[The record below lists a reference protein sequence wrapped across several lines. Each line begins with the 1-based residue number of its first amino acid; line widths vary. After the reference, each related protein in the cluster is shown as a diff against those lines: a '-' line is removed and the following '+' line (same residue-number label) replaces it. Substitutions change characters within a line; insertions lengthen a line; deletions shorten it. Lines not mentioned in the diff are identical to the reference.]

1 MSVRCQKL
9 YLIILKDAT
18 VAFAYSFPKPV
29 KKGKINRVMSAELMH
44 QNNQKTVVVGMSG
57 GVDSSLTAALLQEQG
72 YAVIG
77 VYMKN
82 WSEPIKGVEHCPWIQ
97 DQLDARM
104 VAQQLNIPFYTVDFE
119 DEYKKYVVTSFL
131 EDYKVGRTPN
141 PDILCNQFIKFD
153 YFYKYAKSLGADF
166 VATGHYARS
175 EDGKLLKGVDPKKD
189 QSYFLWAINKDVLP
203 EVLFPLGGMEKDQV
217 RHEAGQRGLVTA
229 KKKDSQGI
237 CFIGQADVRDFLS
250 HYFAP
255 KQGNVLDKEG
265 KIVGQH
271 RGAVFYTIG
280 QRAGIS
286 DVAWPDPTDRPTLYV
301 LSVNTQDN
309 TITIGEESDLYDSGL
324 EADGTHWFGDI
335 PAVGAQLT
343 AKIRY
348 GQQATPCVILETGA
362 NAVRVSFDTPQRAIT
377 PGQSI
382 VLYRDDQVIGGAIIN
397 KAL

>member
-1 MSVRCQKL
+1 
-9 YLIILKDAT
+9 
-18 VAFAYSFPKPV
+18 
-29 KKGKINRVMSAELMH
+29 MSA
-44 QNNQKTVVVGMSG
+44 QKNSKTVVVGMSG

-119 DEYKKYVVTSFL
+119 DEYKQFVIDSFIA
-131 EDYKVGRTPN
+131 DYKVGRTPN

-153 YFYKYAKSLGADF
+153 FFYKYAKSLGADF
-166 VATGHYARS
+166 VATGHYARV
-175 EDGKLLKGVDPKKD
+175 EEGRLLKGVDPKKD

-203 EVLFPLGGMEKDQV
+203 EVLFPLGSMTKDEVRQEAEK
-217 RHEAGQRGLVTA
+217 RGLVTA
-229 KKKDSQGI
+229 AKKDSQGI

-255 KQGNVLDKEG
+255 NEGNVLDQSG
-265 KIVGQH
+265 AVVGQH

-286 DVAWPDPTDRPTLYV
+286 DIQWPDPTARPTLYV

-309 TITIGEESDLYDSGL
+309 TITIGEETDLYASAL
-324 EADGTHWFGDI
+324 VADGVHWFGDV
-335 PAVGAQLT
+335 PAPGTHVS

-348 GQQATPCVILETGA
+348 GQSATPCVILETGTET
-362 NAVRVSFDTPQRAIT
+362 VRVAFDAPQRAIT
-377 PGQSI
+377 PGQSL
-382 VLYRDDQVIGGAIIN
+382 VLYNGEAVIGGGIIHHSI
-397 KAL
+397 